1 MTTVAK
7 LPNGQFMMT
16 YEYGGGP
23 GFSSYSFPVYYRIN
37 ASPLHF
43 NNSVG
48 QPIVAGSVTPF
59 SSPYV
64 TWSSEGGENGTIIVS
79 SGTNQGIFIN
89 KALGDVGKWTMHSV
103 AQPVAY
109 TRHLRVFKDDPN
121 SLLIMGAGHL
131 PPSTT
136 NNVSL
141 SVVDLA
147 RTLKRS

>member
-1 MTTVAK
+1 
-7 LPNGQFMMT
+7 MT

-23 GFSSYSFPVYYRIN
+23 GFVNYSFPVYYRI
-37 ASPLHF
+37 ADDPRDF

-48 QPIVAGSVTPF
+48 QPIQVGTVIPQ

-64 TWSSEGGENGTIIVS
+64 TWSSVGGRDGSIIVS
-79 SGTNQGIFIN
+79 CGTLQQIFVN
-89 KALGDVGKWTMHSV
+89 RALGDVNKWEQYNV

-109 TRHLRVFKDDPN
+109 TRNLRVFREDP
-121 SLLIMGAGHL
+121 SALLIMGAGHL

-141 SVVDLA
+141 SVVDFGALLSA
-147 RTLKRS
+147 